1 MPSSAPLAA
10 AGRGA
15 GVDAMDVSAATEA
28 LVADGRLDGGAAR
41 RTAGVRRF
49 RATVRRAGAAVG
61 AGVVRAAGFGSAVLA
76 GALRAGRCSA
86 AAASARVLRVPCS
99 IAAAPPPATV
109 AAVAAT
115 AVAFIAEPL
124 TPSTII
130 CARTSEDAARSPSQF
145 ATDS

>member
-1 MPSSAPLAA
+1 MVAGGVARA
-10 AGRGA
+10 AGRD
-15 GVDAMDVSAATEA
+15 GV
-28 LVADGRLDGGAAR
+28 GR
-41 RTAGVRRF
+41 
-49 RATVRRAGAAVG
+49 
-61 AGVVRAAGFGSAVLA
+61 A

-86 AAASARVLRVPCS
+86 AAASARVLGVPCS

-130 CARTSEDAARSPSQF
+130 WARTSEDAARSPSQF
-145 ATDS
+145 VTDS